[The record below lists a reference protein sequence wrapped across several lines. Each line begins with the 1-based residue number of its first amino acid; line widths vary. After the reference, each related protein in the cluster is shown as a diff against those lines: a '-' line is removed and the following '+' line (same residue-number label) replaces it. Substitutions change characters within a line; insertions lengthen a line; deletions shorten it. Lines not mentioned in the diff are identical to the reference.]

1 MAYDSNKCGNDH
13 TGDPSSG
20 LNPENAAEGKLKLF
34 KMWGGGG
41 YLVSTNT
48 IIVYNLLT

>member
-20 LNPENAAEGKLKLF
+20 LNPENAAEGQIEAF
-34 KMWGGGG
+34 QDVGGA
-41 YLVSTNT
+41 YLVNTNT